1 VKLAVVIAALDEAER
16 IEASV
21 RSAHAA
27 DVEVIVVD
35 GGSRDATVARARGAG
50 ARVLETPPGRARQL
64 QAGARASG
72 GEAVVFLHADTRLPP
87 GFGAALRAALA
98 DPRVAGGSFALRF
111 DARSPGLRAIEWG
124 AELRRRL
131 LHLPY
136 GDQALFVRRRV
147 LVAIGGVPD
156 APLMEDLD
164 LVRAVRRHGRL
175 ARLRLPVTSSA
186 RRYLAG
192 GVLRTMLRN
201 WTALAAWR
209 LGIDRERVAAWYRR

>member
-1 VKLAVVIAALDEAER
+1 MKLAVVIAALDEAER
-16 IEASV
+16 VEASV
-21 RSAHAA
+21 RSAQAA

-35 GGSRDATVARARGAG
+35 GGSRDATVERARAAG
-50 ARVLETPPGRARQL
+50 ARVLEAPRGRARQL

-87 GFGAALRAALA
+87 GFDAALRAALA
-98 DPRVAGGSFALRF
+98 DPGVAGGSFALRF
-111 DARSPGLRAIEWG
+111 DVRSPGLRAIEWG
-124 AELRRRL
+124 AALRRRL
-131 LHLPY
+131 FDLPY

-156 APLMEDLD
+156 APLLEDLD

-175 ARLRLPVTSSA
+175 VRLPLPVTSSA

-201 WTALAAWR
+201 WVALAGWR
-209 LGIDRERVAAWYRR
+209 LGVDRERLAAWYRR